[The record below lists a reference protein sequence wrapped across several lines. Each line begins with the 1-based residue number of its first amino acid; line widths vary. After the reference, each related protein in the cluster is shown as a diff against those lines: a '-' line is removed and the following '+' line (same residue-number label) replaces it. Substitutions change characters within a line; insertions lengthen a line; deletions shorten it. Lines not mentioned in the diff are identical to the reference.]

1 MRRWIAACA
10 GLLAAHAARADDLVL
25 RDMGSFHVGGRL
37 VEITGRPERD
47 VTFAPGGVPAHVDPN
62 GTYMAGQMYVQ
73 YYLPANQRG
82 TVPLLMWHGGGLTG
96 VTWETT
102 PDGRMGWRD
111 WFLRQGWPVYVSDA
125 VERGRAGWAMYPD
138 ILPGEPVFLTTANPY
153 ERFRIGDGP
162 GSFDQDPAKRR
173 PLPGSQFPAEGYDNF
188 VKQNVPRWTTTDG
201 MTIDAYLAEVDRVCP
216 CVLLFHSQAGQFG
229 FKVAE
234 ARPDKVRALV
244 ALEPAGIGDPAQ
256 AAKLKGIPILVVY
269 GDNIAKDSRWPA
281 IRASGIGF
289 VDLVRQAGGDVQVV
303 DLPDRGILGN
313 SHMMMMDRNN
323 LQVAQVVQ
331 DWLVGKGLAK

>member
-10 GLLAAHAARADDLVL
+10 VLLAASAARADDLVL

-162 GSFDQDPAKRR
+162 GRSTRTRRSAAPCPAASS
-173 PLPGSQFPAEGYDNF
+173 P
-188 VKQNVPRWTTTDG
+188 PRATTTSSSR
-201 MTIDAYLAEVDRVCP
+201 TCR
-216 CVLLFHSQAGQFG
+216 AGPPPMG
-229 FKVAE
+229 
-234 ARPDKVRALV
+234 
-244 ALEPAGIGDPAQ
+244 
-256 AAKLKGIPILVVY
+256 
-269 GDNIAKDSRWPA
+269 
-281 IRASGIGF
+281 
-289 VDLVRQAGGDVQVV
+289 
-303 DLPDRGILGN
+303 
-313 SHMMMMDRNN
+313 
-323 LQVAQVVQ
+323 
-331 DWLVGKGLAK
+331 